1 VIRRSLVNVII
12 MCIASIYVLQLF
24 CKLLHLPRFLPLFR
38 DPHHGAAG
46 SNSRHVH
53 PRSLEHVMAQH
64 VCFALLVGCR
74 SARSKVHGSV
84 GARAPTLGEGA
95 WVYAEDGVD
104 DLGRKS

>member
-1 VIRRSLVNVII
+1 
-12 MCIASIYVLQLF
+12 
-24 CKLLHLPRFLPLFR
+24 
-38 DPHHGAAG
+38 
-46 SNSRHVH
+46 
-53 PRSLEHVMAQH
+53 MAQH